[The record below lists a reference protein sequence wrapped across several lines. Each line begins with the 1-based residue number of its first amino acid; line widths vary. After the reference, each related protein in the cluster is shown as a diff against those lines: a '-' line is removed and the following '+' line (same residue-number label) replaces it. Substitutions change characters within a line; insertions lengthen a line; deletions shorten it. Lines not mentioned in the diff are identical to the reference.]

1 MKKIRLNE
9 TDLKNIILRVIS
21 ENDKDVVCQ
30 NCGWSWDIEDDD
42 PEPYLCHKCGHE
54 NIPGETEEG
63 VGAYDAPSFE
73 MEPDHVHFKNQ
84 YNEQEDEDGES
95 FTINFH
101 PDDEEKRNNDFLNSI
116 PDGPGKVLNTKFK
129 GKTLKYTEGPLVVEY
144 TIEGIG
150 PGEDFGGGTAE
161 EFGISQGTTEI
172 GGWAYIN
179 KVLFKNND
187 VTEFNRY
194 LEKYKRS
201 PIKDNL
207 SRDANIEVYKVAKNF
222 GIEHINI
229 RFS

>member
-73 MEPDHVHFKNQ
+73 MEPDHVHFKHQ
-84 YNEQEDEDGES
+84 YNEQEDDETQ
-95 FTINFH
+95 FITINID
-101 PDDEEKRNNDFLNSI
+101 PEAEERQKNDFLNGI
-116 PDGPGKVLNTKFK
+116 PDGPGRVLNTKFK
-129 GKTLKYTEGPLVVEY
+129 GKTFKYTEGPLVVEY
-144 TIEGIG
+144 IIDGIG
-150 PGEDFGGGTAE
+150 PGDDFGGGTSK
-161 EFGISQGTTEI
+161 EFGIPQGTTEI
-172 GGWAYIN
+172 GGWGYIN
-179 KVLFKNND
+179 KVLFKDND

-194 LEKYKRS
+194 IDRYKDS
-201 PIKDNL
+201 IIKNNL
-207 SRDANIEVYKVAKNF
+207 SRDANKEVYKIAKNF
-222 GIEHINI
+222 GIRHVNI
-229 RFS
+229 RF